1 MRQFKILGTALASA
15 LLVAACGGGGDSVL
29 LTGVAP
35 LPAQGTLAA
44 NSPVPILAFTAAG
57 FSARL
62 DSSASGQGLKLIAGT
77 PKCGVDVRYIQY
89 GTVGGKGEATDASGA
104 LMLPTGTDPACT
116 GARPIVLYA
125 HGTNISKSYNLADV
139 ANPNNPAASESG
151 LLMAMYAAQGFIVVA
166 PNYAGYDTSRLGYHP
181 YVNATQQAADM
192 IDALTAAKSGLPAG
206 ITASTKL
213 FVTGYSQGGFVAMAT
228 QRALQL
234 AGTPVTASAP
244 MSGPYAL
251 AAYLDAIFY
260 GNVALGST
268 AFAPLATSS
277 FQNAYGNI
285 YTTPADIYE
294 TAYATGIDSLVPGP
308 YDFTT
313 VYSSGKLPQTALFS
327 STPPA
332 APFAGITPPTN
343 TGNPAGTTDP
353 LFALGFGTSNLIKNS
368 ARLAYLSDA
377 IANPDGAVPTPSTAM
392 PATNP
397 VNAIRVAAKAN
408 DLRSG
413 WTGPATPTLLCGG
426 NGDPTVF
433 YSVNTQ
439 LMATI
444 WAAKVTAGLV
454 TVLDVDSAAGTP
466 GLTNPF
472 YAAKAGFAQQKAT
485 VAAAAGPNAATAVT
499 SAYHGS
505 LVPPFCNAAARGF
518 FSQFLGAPG

>member
-35 LPAQGTLAA
+35 LPAKGTLAA

-125 HGTNISKSYNLADV
+125 HGTNISKSYN
-139 ANPNNPAASESG
+139 
-151 LLMAMYAAQGFIVVA
+151 
-166 PNYAGYDTSRLGYHP
+166 RLGYHP

>member
-1 MRQFKILGTALASA
+1 
-15 LLVAACGGGGDSVL
+15 
-29 LTGVAP
+29 
-35 LPAQGTLAA
+35 
-44 NSPVPILAFTAAG
+44 
-57 FSARL
+57 
-62 DSSASGQGLKLIAGT
+62 
-77 PKCGVDVRYIQY
+77 
-89 GTVGGKGEATDASGA
+89 
-104 LMLPTGTDPACT
+104 
-116 GARPIVLYA
+116 
-125 HGTNISKSYNLADV
+125 
-139 ANPNNPAASESG
+139 
-151 LLMAMYAAQGFIVVA
+151 
-166 PNYAGYDTSRLGYHP
+166 
-181 YVNATQQAADM
+181 
-192 IDALTAAKSGLPAG
+192 
-206 ITASTKL
+206 
-213 FVTGYSQGGFVAMAT
+213 MAT

-313 VYSSGKLPQTALFS
+313 VYSKLPQTALFS

-332 APFAGITPPTN
+332 APFAGITPPTG
-343 TGNPAGTTDP
+343 TGATDA

-397 VNAIRVAAKAN
+397 LNAIRVAAKAN
-408 DLRSG
+408 DLRGG

-466 GLTNPF
+466 GPTNPF
-472 YAAKAGFAQQKAT
+472 YAAKAGFAQQKAA
-485 VAAAAGPNAATAVT
+485 VAAAAGANAATAVT

-518 FSQFLGAPG
+518 FSLFLAAPG